1 MTAGTLLLAWALDV
15 AVGDPRWL
23 PHPVRGMGWAI
34 SWAETAIRRAA
45 FSRWGERIGGLLLAV
60 CLPLLTYGTAV
71 ALMAVGFQAS
81 PMAGRIVE
89 IVLAFTTLASR
100 DLADHASDVASAL
113 RDGSLE
119 QARTA
124 VARVVGRDADTLD
137 EPGVVRASV
146 ETIAESTADG
156 IIAPLFYLA
165 LGGAPLA
172 LAYKAVSTLDSM
184 IGHHEPPY
192 QDIGWASARLDD
204 VLNWIPA
211 RLSALCLIVAAGAIG
226 YSGAA
231 TRAWR
236 VYRQDRA
243 CHPSPN
249 SGHPEAAMAG
259 ALGVQLGGRNY
270 YGGVA
275 VDRPIIGEPHRP
287 LDAERI
293 GEAVRLMWMASG
305 LAAMLAIGCLWL

>member
-1 MTAGTLLLAWALDV
+1 MSAATLLLAWALDV

-23 PHPVRGMGWAI
+23 PHPVRGMGWVI
-34 SWAETAIRRAA
+34 SWAETVIRRAA
-45 FSRWGERIGGLLLAV
+45 CSRWGERIGGLLLAV
-60 CLPLLTYGTAV
+60 CLPLLTYGVAV
-71 ALMAVGFQAS
+71 AVTTVGFLVS
-81 PMAGRIVE
+81 PIAGRIVE

-100 DLADHASDVASAL
+100 DLADHAADVASAL

-124 VARVVGRDADTLD
+124 VGRVVGRDADTLD
-137 EPGVVRASV
+137 ERDVARASV

-156 IIAPLFYLA
+156 IVAPLFYLA

-184 IGHHEPPY
+184 VGHHEPPY
-192 QDIGWASARLDD
+192 RDLGWASARLDD
-204 VLNWIPA
+204 LLNWIPA
-211 RLSALCLIVAAGAIG
+211 RLSALCLIIAAGAIG
-226 YSGAA
+226 PRGAA
-231 TRAWR
+231 IRAWR
-236 VYRQDRA
+236 IYRRDRNR
-243 CHPSPN
+243 HPSPN

-270 YGGVA
+270 YGGIA

-305 LAAMLAIGCLWL
+305 LAALLAIGCLWL